1 MMKKFLTA
9 FLFLLLLP
17 PVFAAETS
25 DELLEADS
33 AFRLSTRVVNGA
45 TLEASWKIAP
55 GYYMYRDKFKFEALD
70 GSALKDP
77 IFMRGK
83 IKQDPL
89 FGAVE
94 TYVKSVKVRVPFER
108 QGNGQ
113 SLRLRI
119 TAQGCNEPVGVCY
132 PPIVKEIDFK
142 LPAVKNA
149 PAKTVA
155 PVETPSDK
163 IQSLKDLTSTSAA
176 ANSDTQ
182 PVNPEIAFRINVEA
196 HGKNSLL
203 ARIDIADC
211 CYLYRDKMKFALST
225 ADGGALPDNLHLD
238 AYTLPAGKT
247 KTDEFIGKTEVY
259 EKSFE
264 VPLTIVGLSAQNTN
278 LSLQLAYQGCS
289 EKGVLICYP
298 PTVKKFGVQWRD
310 GVLSVVP
317 DVANA
322 PAAPSPIKEARDYR
336 KLLIAIL
343 TAFGTGL
350 LLTFTPCVL
359 PMIPILS
366 SIIVGQG
373 DVKLT
378 KLRGGLLSLIY
389 VLGTSVTYTV
399 AGVIAGATGEQLQAY
414 FQNAWAIGIFSALF
428 ILLALSMFGFYELQ
442 MPSFIQSRLQTSTQS
457 VKGGSFI
464 GVFVLGL
471 ISALIVG
478 ACVSPL
484 LISALGAAILSRDPV
499 LGGAV
504 MFSMSLGMGAILI
517 AIGVGA
523 GFLLP
528 RAGVWMDRVKQIF
541 GVLLLAV
548 AISFLG
554 LLPQVPVLFLWAAL
568 FIISGVFL
576 GATQSL
582 SENASGWQYLWKG
595 IGTFL
600 LIWGVLALLGGFA
613 GQRDIFHPLPLASTG
628 NGTSN
633 SAGARSS
640 EAGPLFERLT
650 TLRQLEDRL
659 AAAQAASKPVIVD
672 YYATWCTDCL
682 RMEQGTFADARVR
695 EQLNRFV
702 RLQPDVTNTG
712 DSEVE
717 AMKKRF
723 KVYGP
728 PAMVILNA
736 KGEQQSDLPIYG
748 FHGVD
753 EMLTLLSKM

>member
-1 MMKKFLTA
+1 MMKKFYSA

-17 PVFAAETS
+17 PVFAAETGNE
-25 DELLEADS
+25 ELLEADA
-33 AFRLSTRVVNGA
+33 AFHLSTRVVNGT

-55 GYYMYRDKFKFEALD
+55 GYYLYRDKFKFEALD
-70 GSALKDP
+70 GGALKDA
-77 IFMRGK
+77 IFTRGK

-94 TYVKSVKVRVPFER
+94 TYVKSVKVRVPFMR
-108 QGNGQ
+108 QENSQ
-113 SLRLRI
+113 NLRVRI

-149 PAKTVA
+149 PAKTIA
-155 PVETPSDK
+155 AVEPPSK
-163 IQSLKDLTSTSAA
+163 PIQSLKDLTASTTS
-176 ANSDTQ
+176 SDAQ

-196 HGKNSLL
+196 RAKDNLL
-203 ARIDIADC
+203 ARVDIADC
-211 CYLYRDKMKFALST
+211 CYLYRDKMKFTLS
-225 ADGGALPDNLHLD
+225 AVDGGAAPDNLRLD

-264 VPLTIVGLSAQNTN
+264 VPLTIVGLGAQNTT
-278 LSLQLAYQGCS
+278 LSLQVAYQGCS
-289 EKGVLICYP
+289 EKGILICYP

-310 GVLSVVP
+310 GVLSVVSDAVNTP
-317 DVANA
+317 ETPA
-322 PAAPSPIKEARDYR
+322 PIQATRDYR
-336 KLLIAIL
+336 KLLLAIL

-484 LISALGAAILSRDPV
+484 LISALGAAILSRDPI

-613 GQRDIFHPLPLASTG
+613 GQRDIFHPLPLASVTG
-628 NGTSN
+628 APSN
-633 SAGARSS
+633 SNSVRPT
-640 EAGPLFERLT
+640 ETGPLFERVT

-659 AAAQAASKPVIVD
+659 TAAQAAGKPVIID

-695 EQLNRFV
+695 EQLNRFI

-712 DSEVE
+712 DTEVE

-728 PAMVILNA
+728 PAMVLMNT
-736 KGEQQSDLPIYG
+736 KGEQQGDMPIYG

-753 EMLTLLSKM
+753 EMLNLLSKM

>member
-1 MMKKFLTA
+1 MKKFVTA
-9 FLFLLLLP
+9 FSLLLWLTS
-17 PVFAAETS
+17 VYAVETGE
-25 DELLEADS
+25 DLLEADQ
-33 AFRLSTRVVNGA
+33 AFSLSTRVVNDS

-70 GSALKDP
+70 GALVKKP
-77 IFMRGK
+77 IFPHGK

-89 FGAVE
+89 FGATE
-94 TYVKSVKVRVPFER
+94 TYIKSVKVRLPIER
-108 QGNGQ
+108 QGNTQ
-113 SLRLRI
+113 SLRLKI

-132 PPIVKEIDFK
+132 PPIVKQVDFK
-142 LPAVKNA
+142 LPAVKTALAKTTDIA
-149 PAKTVA
+149 PA
-155 PVETPSDK
+155 PQPSS
-163 IQSLKDLTSTSAA
+163 IQSLKDLTASSAA
-176 ANSDTQ
+176 GDAQ
-182 PVNPEIAFRINVEA
+182 PVDPEIAFRINMEA
-196 HGKNSLL
+196 RATDGLL
-203 ARIDIADC
+203 ARVDIADC
-211 CYLYRDKMKFALST
+211 CYLYRDKIKFELSA
-225 ADGGALPDNLHLD
+225 ADGGALPDSLRLNS
-238 AYTLPAGKT
+238 YSLPAGKI

-264 VPLTIVGLSAQNTN
+264 VPLTIAGLGAQNKN
-278 LSLQLAYQGCS
+278 LLLQVGYQGCS

-298 PTVKKFGVQWRD
+298 PTVKKFSVQWRD
-310 GVLSVVP
+310 GVLSVTET
-317 DVANA
+317 ANA
-322 PAAPSPIKEARDYR
+322 PVAPTSSTQAPRDYA
-336 KLLIAIL
+336 KLLIAIV

-373 DVKLT
+373 DVKIT
-378 KLRGGLLSLIY
+378 KLRGGMLSSVY
-389 VLGTSVTYTV
+389 VLGTAVTYTV

-457 VKGGSFI
+457 VKGGSFF
-464 GVFVLGL
+464 GVFILGL

-528 RAGVWMDRVKQIF
+528 RAGMWMDRVKQVF

-568 FIISGVFL
+568 FIITGVFL
-576 GATQSL
+576 SATQSL
-582 SENASGWQYLWKG
+582 PDNASGWRFLWKG

-613 GQRDIFHPLPLASTG
+613 GQRDVFHPLPLASVASSVMNTT
-628 NGTSN
+628 N
-633 SAGARSS
+633 ARPA
-640 EAGPLFERLT
+640 ETEILFERLSS
-650 TLRQLEDRL
+650 LRQLQDRL
-659 AAAQAASKPVIVD
+659 AAAKSAGKPVIVD

-682 RMEQGTFADARVR
+682 RMEQGTFADPRVR
-695 EQLNRFV
+695 EQLKRFV

-712 DSEVE
+712 DADVE
-717 AMKKRF
+717 AMKKHFRI
-723 KVYGP
+723 YGP
-728 PAMVILNA
+728 PAIVLLNA
-736 KGEQQSDLPIYG
+736 QGEQYGEMPMYG

-753 EMLTLLSKM
+753 EMLNLLNKI